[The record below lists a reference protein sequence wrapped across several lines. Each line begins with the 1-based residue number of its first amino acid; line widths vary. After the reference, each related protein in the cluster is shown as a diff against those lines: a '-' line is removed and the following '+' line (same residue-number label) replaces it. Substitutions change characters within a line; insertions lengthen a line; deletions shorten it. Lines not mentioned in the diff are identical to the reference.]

1 LREEEKRLFPQENA
15 VLLLS
20 VKDLN
25 MKTDGNM
32 KHALNTASSP
42 IQLKNRTYG
51 CEDETIVR
59 TQKTFLGLKKEVG

>member
-1 LREEEKRLFPQENA
+1 
-15 VLLLS
+15 
-20 VKDLN
+20 